1 MAVRKS
7 LISLVSIVI
16 IVGAGAVW
24 SGVGTLAVALQALL
38 AVRAVRKSLISL
50 VSIVIIVGAGAVW
63 SGVGTLAVALVIY
76 HSLSTV
82 PD

>member
-1 MAVRKS
+1 MFFCVPPMAVPKS
-7 LISLVSIVI
+7 LISP
-16 IVGAGAVW
+16 
-24 SGVGTLAVALQALL
+24 
-38 AVRAVRKSLISL
+38 

-76 HSLSTV
+76 SLSTV

>member
-1 MAVRKS
+1 M
-7 LISLVSIVI
+7 
-16 IVGAGAVW
+16 
-24 SGVGTLAVALQALL
+24 
-38 AVRAVRKSLISL
+38 AVRKSLISL